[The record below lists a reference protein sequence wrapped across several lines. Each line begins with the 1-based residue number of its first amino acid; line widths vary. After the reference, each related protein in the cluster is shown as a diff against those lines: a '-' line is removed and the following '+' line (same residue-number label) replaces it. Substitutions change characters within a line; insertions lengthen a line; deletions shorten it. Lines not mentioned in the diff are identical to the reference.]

1 MHRFIR
7 TSVAAASLLL
17 VSATV
22 SQAQMAE
29 SRIGAKAGVALPM
42 GDFGD
47 AVGLGFH
54 LGGHL
59 ALPLQGKLALRFDVD
74 YGRYSG
80 EDGFGIDNVSLL
92 GGVAN
97 LVYRMETS
105 SELKPYLLGGI
116 GFYNTTIEGNGGGSA
131 DESNLAF
138 NAGIGYD
145 FKFGNSNLFTE
156 LRFLSIQTDGSS
168 TTTLPIVIGLRF

>member
-1 MHRFIR
+1 MHSLARKA
-7 TSVAAASLLL
+7 VVAASLML
-17 VSATV
+17 VTATA
-22 SQAQMAE
+22 SQAQMTE
-29 SRIGAKAGVALPM
+29 SRFGAKAGIALPM

-59 ALPLQGKLALRFDVD
+59 TMPLQGKLALRVDVD
-74 YGRYSG
+74 YGRYGG
-80 EDGFGIDNVSLL
+80 EDGTGIDNVSLL

-97 LVYRMETS
+97 LVYRMETG

-116 GFYNTTIEGNGGGSA
+116 GFYNTSIEGNGGGSA
-131 DESNLAF
+131 DESDLAF
-138 NAGIGYD
+138 NVGIGYD

-156 LRFLSIQTDGSS
+156 LRYLSIQSDGSS
-168 TTTLPIVIGLRF
+168 INTLPIVIGLRC

>member
-1 MHRFIR
+1 MHALARKAVF
-7 TSVAAASLLL
+7 AASLLL
-17 VSATV
+17 VTATAA
-22 SQAQMAE
+22 QAQMAE
-29 SRIGAKAGVALPM
+29 SRFGAKVGIALPM

-47 AVGLGFH
+47 VAGLGFH
-54 LGGHL
+54 LGGHMSI
-59 ALPLQGKLALRFDVD
+59 PLQGKLGLRVDVD
-74 YGRYSG
+74 YGRYGG
-80 EDGFGIDNVSLL
+80 EDGSAVDNVSLL

-116 GFYNTTIEGNGGGSA
+116 GFYNTTVEGTGGGSNDA
-131 DESNLAF
+131 SDLAF
-138 NAGIGYD
+138 NVGVGYD

-156 LRFLSIQTDGSS
+156 LRFLSIQSDGSS